1 MYAAVLSSLL
11 MPASV
16 LAFAIV
22 VKYALI
28 TLKADANVFT
38 QGYFFLMNLVSQI
51 IAIVYFSQHQ
61 DTFEIKYWKAGF
73 LGSAVNVFGCM
84 FMNIAVTSGQP
95 LGPMFALQMS

>member
-38 QGYFFLMNLVSQI
+38 QGYFFLMNLENSVSGNQLFYVAWLTFLTI
-51 IAIVYFSQHQ
+51 SVIEKLSYF
-61 DTFEIKYWKAGF
+61 
-73 LGSAVNVFGCM
+73 
-84 FMNIAVTSGQP
+84 
-95 LGPMFALQMS
+95 